1 MLPAPLPVLIA
12 DVLRRRGTS
21 VSDRELYNELSRILG
36 FRVSEKDF
44 NRALMILEIRK
55 VVYVE
60 NIKKNLRLVHPLKL
74 E

>member
-12 DVLRRRGTS
+12 DVLRRKGTS

-36 FRVSEKDF
+36 FRVPEKDF